1 MEGTGYAAIF
11 GHVKSSLLSI
21 SAPPHGYWLKVN
33 AGGGWELKAFTST
46 LAEGKAALDARRWH
60 KLALRFSGSRITA
73 GIDGVEVK
81 TMEDRTF
88 FEGGMAGLGSGW
100 NIAEFDNFLVQAV
113 AGPSLSAVNLA
124 AGKKASASSNYS
136 DAFDARFATDGNP
149 ETRWNAAVG
158 EKSGAWLE
166 VDFGQLTRFNRVIVR
181 QLDQRITNYKIQ
193 YLDGT
198 EWRDACSG
206 ENRR

>member
-1 MEGTGYAAIF
+1 
-11 GHVKSSLLSI
+11 
-21 SAPPHGYWLKVN
+21 
-33 AGGGWELKAFTST
+33 
-46 LAEGKAALDARRWH
+46 
-60 KLALRFSGSRITA
+60 
-73 GIDGVEVK
+73 
-81 TMEDRTF
+81 
-88 FEGGMAGLGSGW
+88 
-100 NIAEFDNFLVQAV
+100 V

-166 VDFGQLTRFNRVIVR
+166 VDFGQPTRFNRVIVR

-193 YLDGT
+193 YLESA
-198 EWRDACSG
+198 EWRDACNGGAEPTVSFPSVQASKMRLLVVSANP
-206 ENRR
+206 EPSVFELEVYDDKN